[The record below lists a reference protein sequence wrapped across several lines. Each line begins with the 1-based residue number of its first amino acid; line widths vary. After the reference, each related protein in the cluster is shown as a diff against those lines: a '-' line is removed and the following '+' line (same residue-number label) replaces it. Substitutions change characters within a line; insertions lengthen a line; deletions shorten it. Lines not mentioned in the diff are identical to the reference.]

1 MKAAVFSLVL
11 AACVFASGGVLG
23 AGYVVQPGRDCDGY
37 PRAPIETVRGVCAGI
52 VYAPEVGADRP
63 SQRKLHM
70 PRALMFLPDGD
81 LLITDLG
88 AWTPGR
94 GAVWRMTVHAGAR
107 PSLKLLLTGLNLP
120 HTIAAGPD
128 GGIYVGEMGRIIRF
142 DPSAADPQASI
153 EVVVSD
159 LPANELHYDRHPL
172 TSFIF
177 DGDGDLLVN
186 VGAASDQCP
195 PVETQAG
202 GAICPEAE
210 GERPRAAIWRFAYLG
225 QGRWARTSTVFAR
238 GLRNSVALARHP
250 SGTLLQAENGVD
262 LDDPDTPYD
271 AIDVLRAGANYGW
284 PYCFEAAAPAPAWK
298 DVGKRDCAGAWR
310 TPPSLYLP
318 PHGAPLAMLY
328 YKGDLIPELRGR
340 LLVTLH
346 GYRATGSR
354 IVAYAVDERGA
365 PQRTVNARYAVY
377 PNHPGAVAARR
388 YRPGPAADSLILTRG
403 WNAVAGLRPAGA
415 PVGMA
420 VARDGALWVAEDR
433 NGVLLRFAP
442 DH

>member
-1 MKAAVFSLVL
+1 MKAALFCLLLASL
-11 AACVFASGGVLG
+11 AFASGAVVA
-23 AGYVVQPGRDCDGY
+23 AGYVVQRGMTCDGY
-37 PRAPIETVRGVCAGI
+37 PRAPIETLPGVCAGL
-52 VYAPEVGADRP
+52 VYAPEAGADRP

-70 PRALMFLPDGD
+70 PRALMFLADGD

-94 GAVWRMTVHAGAR
+94 GAVWRMTVRPGAA
-107 PSLKLLLTGLNLP
+107 PGLTLLLGGLDLP

-128 GGIYVGEMGRIIRF
+128 GRVYVGEMGRIIRF
-142 DPSAADPQASI
+142 DPSAADLRASV

-159 LPANELHYDRHPL
+159 LPANNLHEDRHPL

-195 PVETQAG
+195 PVEAQPD

-210 GERPRAAIWRFAYLG
+210 GDRPRAAIWRFAYLG
-225 QGRWARTSTVFAR
+225 EGRWAAAPTVFAR
-238 GLRNSVALARHP
+238 GMRNSVALARHP

-262 LDDPDTPYD
+262 LDDPDAPYD
-271 AIDVLRAGANYGW
+271 AINGLRAGADYGW
-284 PYCFEAAAPAPAWK
+284 PYCFEAATPAPAWK
-298 DVGKRDCAGAWR
+298 DVGQRDCAGAWR

-318 PHGAPLAMLY
+318 PHGAPLSMLY
-328 YKGDLIPELRGR
+328 YESDRIPQLRGR

-354 IVAYAVDERGA
+354 IVAYAVDEEGLPLTDA
-365 PQRTVNARYAVY
+365 HARYAVY
-377 PNHPGAVAARR
+377 PNRPDAAAARR
-388 YRPGPAADSLILTRG
+388 YRPGPAADGLILTPG

-420 VARDGALWVAEDR
+420 VAPDGAVWVAEDR
-433 NGVLLRFAP
+433 NGVLLRFAL